1 MSEVADIKT
10 AVEDEK
16 ATSLSPASV
25 DIDDGF
31 DPAVIKALRR
41 KIDWKLVPPLAAL
54 YAVSLIDRNNLGL
67 AGEAG
72 MTAEL
77 KLNIDNRYSHA
88 VLAFFP
94 PYVALELFS
103 NIGMRRVGARWWL
116 PSAVVV
122 WAICLFG
129 TAFVKNWQG
138 LTALRAVSGGEDA
151 MRDLSWLTQMSRLC
165 LSTDFGNGRSD
176 PLPWYCLLVVMLVS
190 KARDCHPND
199 CILCCK
205 CGHKDPCL
213 HAYRSKLAL
222 TLSVLPLIGR
232 LRVRRL
238 EQPPRLWPV

>member
-1 MSEVADIKT
+1 MPELVDFKT
-10 AVEDEK
+10 AVEDDK
-16 ATSLSPASV
+16 AVSAKPQSV

-31 DPAVIKALRR
+31 NPAVIKALKR

-54 YAVSLIDRNNLGL
+54 YAISIVDRNNLGL

-94 PYVALELFS
+94 PYIALELFS

-122 WAICLFG
+122 WSVCLFG

-138 LTALRAVSGGEDA
+138 LTALRAVSDGDDA
-151 MRDLSWLTQMSRLC
+151 MLKL
-165 LSTDFGNGRSD
+165 
-176 PLPWYCLLVVMLVS
+176 
-190 KARDCHPND
+190 ARDFH
-199 CILCCK
+199 
-205 CGHKDPCL
+205 
-213 HAYRSKLAL
+213 
-222 TLSVLPLIGR
+222 
-232 LRVRRL
+232 
-238 EQPPRLWPV
+238 